1 MQPNYEQIMREIRQ
15 GKYSKLG
22 EGSGRKVYD
31 MGNGCVI
38 KYAKNHKG
46 YAQNKQEYDIFHKR
60 QDVILAVVFAMSS
73 DGRILIME
81 KAQPCHSTS
90 LLYQHYHV
98 NRRKDFLSLPE
109 IKMLM
114 DDYYLLGVD
123 LAKTSSWGEARG
135 RIILIDYGYTSQVRR
150 IHYNGLF

>member
-1 MQPNYEQIMREIRQ
+1 MQPNYEQIVREIRQ
-15 GKYSKLG
+15 GKYWKLG

-46 YAQNKQEYDIFHKR
+46 YAQNKQEYDIFHIR
-60 QDVILAVVFAMSS
+60 QDVILAAVFAMSA

-81 KAQPCHSTS
+81 KAKPYRSS
-90 LLYQHYHV
+90 ALLYQYYHV
-98 NRRKDFLSLPE
+98 SGRREFLALPE
-109 IKMLM
+109 IKRLM
-114 DDYYLLGVD
+114 KEYYLLGAD

-135 RIILIDYGYTSQVRR
+135 RTVLIDYGFTRQVRHR
-150 IHYNGLF
+150 HYNGLF